1 MPLAGETVMVIGA
14 GRGLGRAVAL
24 AAGRAGARVVLAART
39 QSEVDRGAGDVRAL
53 GVEAIAVAAD
63 ARRPA
68 DVARV
73 FDASAGWGTPA
84 LIVNCVGDWLVK
96 PFEDCTFD
104 DYHRIIENNLTP
116 AFVIGQAAM
125 PRLIARGGGRLVFVS
140 SRVAVTGGAPAALY
154 GAAKAGVVNLTRSL
168 AQIGKPHGVS
178 VHAICPGPM
187 DTPMRWAATPEFDRT
202 KVIPAEAVADL
213 IIGLA
218 AYPTVTLED
227 VIVPAAVTL

>member
-1 MPLAGETVMVIGA
+1 MVIGA
-14 GRGLGRAVAL
+14 GRGLGRAVAI
-24 AAGRAGARVVLAART
+24 AGGRAGARVVIAART
-39 QSEVDRGAGDVRAL
+39 QAEVDRVAGELRTL

-73 FDASAGWGTPA
+73 FDASAGWGTPG

-104 DYHRIIENNLTP
+104 DYHRIVENNLTP

-154 GAAKAGVVNLTRSL
+154 GAAKAGVVNLARSL
-168 AQIGKPHGVS
+168 AQLGKPHGCQRACDLPRPDG
-178 VHAICPGPM
+178 HADAVGGDAGLRSRQGDPGRGGGRH
-187 DTPMRWAATPEFDRT
+187 DHRARGISLGDA
-202 KVIPAEAVADL
+202 
-213 IIGLA
+213 
-218 AYPTVTLED
+218 
-227 VIVPAAVTL
+227 